1 MGLAPL
7 VEGESS
13 KAMADLSKYD
23 IIFGVKGVVYGR
35 DCISK

>member
-1 MGLAPL
+1 MGLAPW

-23 IIFGVKGVVYGR
+23 IIFGVCVCKGRVVW
-35 DCISK
+35 D

>member
-1 MGLAPL
+1 MGLAPW

-23 IIFGVKGVVYGR
+23 IWSHFLSWDPIV
-35 DCISK
+35 